1 MVTEKNKEQFE
12 KYLYDYY
19 VLQYGKTEDLL
30 SYAEMIDWVSAFNV
44 LPFEMKIGVYLAYY
58 DSLRINIDVV
68 LIFISSTYSLEIE
81 NTQGVLGVISYDA
94 HKFKTRKEAYIEA
107 FKKIDELINQ
117 NKDN

>member
-58 DSLRINIDVV
+58 DSLG
-68 LIFISSTYSLEIE
+68 Y
-81 NTQGVLGVISYDA
+81 
-94 HKFKTRKEAYIEA
+94 YIEIKP
-107 FKKIDELINQ
+107 FETPKEFIYQILVMMPINSKQEKKHTLKLLKRLMN
-117 NKDN
+117 